1 MIDKVVILA
10 AGLGNR
16 IARATSTPKP
26 FLSLDGTPEGP
37 TFVEWHIRQFAR
49 RGVREIYV
57 VGNKV
62 TSQRVLP
69 QPDGCAVR
77 WVLNPTDDINT
88 SGSGHSAW
96 FAWESPHNILDGRSR
111 VVLMDADILYEP
123 AVLDALDAPAR
134 SSKTL
139 ICGDYR
145 ESQEEVMVFGHG
157 DRALI
162 HGKGLLGTSLVA
174 PFEVFGEA
182 TGMLLFEPQDH
193 ARLREATD
201 WCMRYSTAKVKSEH
215 EDITQRMMWAGDVAA
230 VRFNDLRFMECD
242 TPDEYTVLTGSFYP
256 AVRALSA

>member
-16 IARATSTPKP
+16 IARATTTPKP
-26 FLSLDGTPEGP
+26 FLSLDGSESGE

-57 VGNKV
+57 VGNNK
-62 TSQRVLP
+62 TIGRALP
-69 QPDGCAVR
+69 RPEGCAVR
-77 WVLNPTDDINT
+77 WVLNPTEDINT

-96 FAWESPHNILDGRSR
+96 FAWQSEHAILDGRSR

-123 AVLDALDAPAR
+123 AVLDRLDAPAR

-139 ICGDYR
+139 VCGDYR
-145 ESQEEVMVFGHG
+145 ESQEEVMVFGEG
-157 DRALI
+157 ERAKV

-174 PFEVFGEA
+174 PFECFGEA
-182 TGMLLFEPQDH
+182 TGMLLWEPQDH
-193 ARLREATD
+193 ARLRDATE

-215 EDITQRMMWAGDVAA
+215 EDITQRMMWSGDVLIESFAE
-230 VRFNDLRFMECD
+230 LLFMECD
-242 TPDEYTVLTGSFYP
+242 TPEEYSVLRSSFYP
-256 AVRALSA
+256 AVRARES

>member
-1 MIDKVVILA
+1 MTPDATVWIFAYGSLIFRPGFA
-10 AGLGNR
+10 FTER
-16 IARATSTPKP
+16 RRA
-26 FLSLDGTPEGP
+26 
-37 TFVEWHIRQFAR
+37 FVRGFAR
-49 RGVREIYV
+49 RFWQASPDHRGVPDAPGRV
-57 VGNKV
+57 VTLVPAETATCG
-62 TSQRVLP
+62 
-69 QPDGCAVR
+69 GCAYTV
-77 WVLNPTDDINT
+77 
-88 SGSGHSAW
+88 
-96 FAWESPHNILDGRSR
+96 
-111 VVLMDADILYEP
+111 P
-123 AVLDALDAPAR
+123 AAHAAEVLDALDAPAR

-242 TPDEYTVLTGSFYP
+242 TPDEYAVLTVSFYP